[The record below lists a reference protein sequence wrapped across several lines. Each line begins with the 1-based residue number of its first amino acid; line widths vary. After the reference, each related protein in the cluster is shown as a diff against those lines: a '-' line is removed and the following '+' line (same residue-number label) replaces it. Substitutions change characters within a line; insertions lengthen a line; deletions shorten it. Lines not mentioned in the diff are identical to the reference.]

1 MSGELPYKPR
11 PWLFYGH
18 LTTGQ
23 KAMAVAIAYPD
34 AQQGKRNDL
43 TSFNL
48 KEVDGINQGRLSH
61 ARKILRLTPLQVPK
75 VMSGELPY
83 KPRPWL
89 FYGQWVG
96 AV

>member
-1 MSGELPYKPR
+1 
-11 PWLFYGH
+11 
-18 LTTGQ
+18 
-23 KAMAVAIAYPD
+23 MAVAIAYPD
-34 AQQGKRNDL
+34 AGHKHKSGTKIVPDNEISKQ
-43 TSFNL
+43 
-48 KEVDGINQGRLSH
+48 VLSN
-61 ARKILRLTPLQVPK
+61 ARKVLRLTPLQVPK